1 MSRTV
6 QDFLGASPT
15 ARIAAR
21 LELGGRRAVTI
32 WENRD
37 DRVLY
42 EKPEGHTFSFYLAGG
57 TGTRRLDAGGVAGW
71 PGAVS
76 ILPEGQGS
84 TWEITAPFRF
94 VHLYL
99 TDARLRSG
107 FALQAA

>member
-76 ILPEGQGS
+76 IRMVSRCRSPSQKKSQSQNLK
-84 TWEITAPFRF
+84 
-94 VHLYL
+94 
-99 TDARLRSG
+99 LRK
-107 FALQAA
+107 